1 MARSRLLVSV
11 LSFWTL
17 FFGVAGT
24 HAQVRQQQS
33 TNSAVT
39 GEITAIDNAA
49 KTLTV
54 KGANKDGGVYLTNSY
69 TTIMNGDKSVGLGDL
84 KKGWHVAVTFDQ
96 ESGKNVAQY
105 ISVVDTGN

>member
-1 MARSRLLVSV
+1 MARSRPLVSV
-11 LSFWTL
+11 VFSLIL
-17 FFGVAGT
+17 LVGAGGT

-33 TNSAVT
+33 TNAAVT

-54 KGANKDGGVYLTNSY
+54 KGANKDGGVYVTNSS
-69 TTIMNGDKSVGLGDL
+69 TTIMNGDKSVGLSDL
-84 KKGWHVAVTFDQ
+84 KRGWHVAVTFDQ
-96 ESGKNVAQY
+96 ENGKNVAQY